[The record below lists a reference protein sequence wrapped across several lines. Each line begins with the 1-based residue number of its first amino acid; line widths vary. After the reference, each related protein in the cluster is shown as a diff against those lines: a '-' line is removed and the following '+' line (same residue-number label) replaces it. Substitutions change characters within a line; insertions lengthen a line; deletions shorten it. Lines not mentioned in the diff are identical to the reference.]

1 MNGALVG
8 VAAVHGVHHVGHFV
22 ARCPDGVLALFGQ
35 FSMEG
40 AETGTDSQTSVIL
53 QDTAPVPISH
63 AQGSYTTHVFMIW

>member
-40 AETGTDSQTSVIL
+40 AETGTDSQRRL
-53 QDTAPVPISH
+53 
-63 AQGSYTTHVFMIW
+63 